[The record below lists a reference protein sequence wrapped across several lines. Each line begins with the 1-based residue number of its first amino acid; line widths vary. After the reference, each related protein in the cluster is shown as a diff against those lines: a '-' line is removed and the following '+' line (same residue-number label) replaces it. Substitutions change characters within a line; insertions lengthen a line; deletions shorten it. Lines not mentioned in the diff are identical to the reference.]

1 MSEGAPARKLDQ
13 LPAEM
18 LEFTLLRT
26 SGSLAPRLGR
36 LSFPGRKSILTPAF
50 IGNTSRGVIPHV
62 SQDNFRRSA
71 DVGGVYVALEDCTY
85 PYEWCRFCLTAA
97 SRREASAQNSPNFA
111 I

>member
-1 MSEGAPARKLDQ
+1 MSNGASVRKLDQ

-18 LEFTLLRT
+18 LEFTLLKT

-62 SQDNFRRSA
+62 SQDNFRSSA
-71 DVGGVYVALEDCTY
+71 GVGGVYVALEDCRY
-85 PYEWCRFCLTAA
+85 PDEGCIPALTPA
-97 SRREASAQNSPNFA
+97 SHREAPAQDTSNLA
-111 I
+111 V